1 MGSLNLHYITAILL
15 LAWIPFTFSLEPIEV
30 GDLKISYS
38 LNDHVEYIIDPSG
51 ERTAEQ
57 LLRENHWLSHNK
69 ETLSFG
75 YTSDTYWF
83 RFQVNNETADNK
95 SHLFELSYPVL
106 DDIQIFVYDK
116 NKKLIRKIHLGDKM
130 PFYERE
136 VQHRNF
142 LVPLE
147 IGANDNQ
154 LWMVRV
160 KTSSAMQVP
169 MAIWKERAF
178 FITDQT
184 KIMGMGLY
192 YGIMLIMILYNL
204 VVFFSVRE
212 NGYLFYVFYV
222 ASMAGFLA
230 SLQGLNFQYVWP
242 MATSWNDSSIVVML
256 SGVVMFGSLFA
267 RNFLALYKG
276 HRTLYNLFGLAV
288 FLAVSINIL
297 VNFVPY
303 YLLIKALI
311 GLACLVIFLVTFT
324 GILRWSQGFSPA
336 RFFTIAWSSMLLGG
350 AILALN
356 KFNIIPRN
364 YFTENAVQ
372 LGSAIEVILL
382 SFALADRLNQEKRE
396 RYEAQVQALGLERT
410 ASNAQVEALAQERNA
425 RKAQEK
431 ALVHEREAREA
442 QARALEIQRK
452 ANETLEDKVRERT
465 NELELVNKKLAEL
478 STTDALTGV
487 RNRRY
492 FDEAFDFEYN
502 RAMRGREQLA
512 ILMLDIDYFK
522 KVNDKYGH
530 QVGDEALRKVAS
542 VLRKIVHRTTDLIAR
557 YGGEEFAIV
566 LPATDVE
573 GALKVAEK
581 IREQVSEIQLEANVE
596 GKEVVFSITM
606 SIGIMGDAPN
616 VASGYFAN
624 GSVSGVSAE
633 SWLKEADDALYTAKE
648 EGRNRVVLS
657 PACTTKKS

>member
-1 MGSLNLHYITAILL
+1 MHYIIAILL
-15 LAWIPFTFSLEPIEV
+15 LAWIPFTIALEPVEV
-30 GDLKISYS
+30 GDLIISYS
-38 LNDHVEYIIDPSG
+38 LNDHVEYIVDPLG
-51 ERTAEQ
+51 ERSAEQ
-57 LLRENHWLSHNK
+57 LLLDKHWLSHNK

-75 YTSDTYWF
+75 YTSDAYWF
-83 RFQVNNETADNK
+83 RFQINNDSADNK
-95 SHLFELSYPVL
+95 SHLFEISYPVL
-106 DDIQIFVYDK
+106 DDIQIYIYDK
-116 NKKLIRKIHLGDKM
+116 DKNLIRNIHLGDKK

-147 IGANDNQ
+147 IDAHDNQ
-154 LWMVRV
+154 VWMVRV

-178 FITDQT
+178 FITDQA

-212 NGYLFYVFYV
+212 KSYLFYVFYV

-242 MATSWNDSSIVVML
+242 MATNWNDSSIVVML
-256 SGVVMFGSLFA
+256 AGVVVFACLFA
-267 RNFLALYKG
+267 RDFLALKSG
-276 HRTLYNLFGLAV
+276 HKALYNLFGLAT
-288 FLAVSINIL
+288 FLAVIIIIS
-297 VNFVPY
+297 VNFLPY
-303 YLLIKALI
+303 YLLIKVLI
-311 GLACLVIFLVTFT
+311 GLAFLVICLVTYT

-382 SFALADRLNQEKRE
+382 SFALADRLNQEKRD

-410 ASNAQVEALAQERNA
+410 ARNAQAEALEQERNA
-425 RKAQEK
+425 CSAQEK
-431 ALVHEREAREA
+431 ALIHEREAREA

-465 NELELVNKKLAEL
+465 NELQLVNEKLEKL

-492 FDEAFDFEYN
+492 FDEAIEFEFN
-502 RAMRGREQLA
+502 RASRGHEQLA
-512 ILMLDIDYFK
+512 ILMLDIDHFK
-522 KVNDKYGH
+522 KVNDDYGH

-542 VLRKIVHRTTDLIAR
+542 ILRKVVNRTTDIIAR

-566 LPATDVE
+566 LPATDIE
-573 GALKVAEK
+573 GAVKVAEK
-581 IREQVSEIQLEANVE
+581 IRVQVSEIQLKAYVE
-596 GKEVVFSITM
+596 GKEVIFSITM
-606 SIGIMGDAPN
+606 SIGIMGDTPN
-616 VASGYFAN
+616 IAGSDGYAADI
-624 GSVSGVSAE
+624 SATT
-633 SWLKEADDALYTAKE
+633 WLKEADDALYTAKE

-657 PACTTKKS
+657 AACNPKKTS

>member
-1 MGSLNLHYITAILL
+1 MHYIITILL
-15 LAWIPFTFSLEPIEV
+15 LAWVPFTTALEPVEV
-30 GDLKISYS
+30 GDLTISYS
-38 LNDHVEYIIDPSG
+38 LNDHVEYIIDPLG
-51 ERTAEQ
+51 ERNAEQ
-57 LLRENHWLSHNK
+57 LLLENHWLSHNK

-83 RFQVNNETADNK
+83 RFKINNNSADNK
-95 SHLFELSYPVL
+95 SHLFEISYPVL
-106 DDIQIFVYDK
+106 DDIQIFVHDK
-116 NKKLIRKIHLGDKM
+116 NLKLIRKIHLGDKM
-130 PFYERE
+130 PFYERQ

-147 IGANDNQ
+147 IAANESQ
-154 LWMVRV
+154 MWMVRV

-169 MAIWKERAF
+169 MAIWKERSLF
-178 FITDQT
+178 VTDQA

-212 NGYLFYVFYV
+212 KSYLFYVFYV

-242 MATSWNDSSIVVML
+242 MATNWNDSSIVVML

-288 FLAVSINIL
+288 FLAVSIIIL

-573 GALKVAEK
+573 GAFMVAEK
-581 IREQVSEIQLEANVE
+581 IRTEVGEIQLKANVE
-596 GKEVVFSITM
+596 GKEITFSITM
-606 SIGIMGDAPN
+606 SIGIMGDAPK
-616 VASGYFAN
+616 VGAS
-624 GSVSGVSAE
+624 SAE

-648 EGRNRVVLS
+648 EGRNRVVIS
-657 PACTTKKS
+657 NACAT

>member
-1 MGSLNLHYITAILL
+1 
-15 LAWIPFTFSLEPIEV
+15 V
-30 GDLKISYS
+30 GDLTISYS
-38 LNDHVEYIIDPSG
+38 LNDHVEYIIDPLG
-51 ERTAEQ
+51 ERNAEQ
-57 LLRENHWLSHNK
+57 LLLENHWLSHNK

-83 RFQVNNETADNK
+83 RFKINNNSADNK
-95 SHLFELSYPVL
+95 SHLFEISYPVL
-106 DDIQIFVYDK
+106 DDIQIFVHDK
-116 NKKLIRKIHLGDKM
+116 NLKLIRKIHLGDKM
-130 PFYERE
+130 PFYERQ

-147 IGANDNQ
+147 IAANESQ
-154 LWMVRV
+154 MWMVRV

-169 MAIWKERAF
+169 MAIWKERVF
-178 FITDQT
+178 FTTDQA
-184 KIMGMGLY
+184 KIMSMGLY

-204 VVFFSVRE
+204 VVYFSVRE
-212 NGYLFYVFYV
+212 KSYLFYVFYV

-256 SGVVMFGSLFA
+256 AGVVVFASLFT
-267 RNFLALYKG
+267 RDFLALKG
-276 HRTLYNLFGLAV
+276 GHKTLYNLFGLAI
-288 FLAVSINIL
+288 FFAAAIMIL
-297 VNFVPY
+297 VNFLPY

-311 GLACLVIFLVTFT
+311 GLAFLVIFLVTYT

-336 RFFTIAWSSMLLGG
+336 RFFSIAWSSILLGG

-396 RYEAQVQALGLERT
+396 RYEAQVQALGLART
-410 ASNAQVEALAQERNA
+410 ASNAQAEALEQERNA
-425 RKAQEK
+425 RNAQEK

-465 NELELVNKKLAEL
+465 IELELVNKKLAEL

-492 FDEAFDFEYN
+492 FDETFEFEFN
-502 RAMRGREQLA
+502 RSLRGHEPLA
-512 ILMLDIDYFK
+512 ILMLDIDHFK
-522 KVNDKYGH
+522 KVNDDYGH
-530 QVGDEALRKVAS
+530 QVGDEALRKVARILLK
-542 VLRKIVHRTTDLIAR
+542 VVNRTTDLIAR
-557 YGGEEFAIV
+557 YGGEEFSVV
-566 LPATDVE
+566 LPATDIE

-581 IREQVSEIQLEANVE
+581 IRLQVSEIELEANVN
-596 GKEVVFSITM
+596 GKDVNFSITM
-606 SIGIMGDAPN
+606 SIGVMGDTP
-616 VASGYFAN
+616 STTF
-624 GSVSGVSAE
+624 SGVDGDAVEASAD
-633 SWLKEADDALYTAKE
+633 SWLKEADAALYTAKA

-657 PACTTKKS
+657 PACTSKSNLA

>member
-1 MGSLNLHYITAILL
+1 M
-15 LAWIPFTFSLEPIEV
+15 PFTNALEPVDV
-30 GDLKISYS
+30 GDLTISYS
-38 LNDHVEYIIDPSG
+38 LNDHVEYLVDPSG
-51 ERTAEQ
+51 ERSAEQ
-57 LLRENHWLSHNK
+57 LLLEERWSSHNK

-75 YTSDTYWF
+75 YTSDVYWF
-83 RFQVNNETADNK
+83 RFQVNNNSSDNL
-95 SHLFELSYPVL
+95 SHLFEISYPVL
-106 DDIQIFVYDK
+106 DDIQIYIYGK
-116 NKKLIRKIHLGDKM
+116 NKDLIRNIHLGDKQ

-147 IGANDNQ
+147 IDANDNQ
-154 LWMVRV
+154 MWIVRV

-169 MAIWKERAF
+169 MAIWKERVF
-178 FITDQT
+178 FTTDQA
-184 KIMGMGLY
+184 KIMSMGLY

-204 VVFFSVRE
+204 VVYFSVRE
-212 NGYLFYVFYV
+212 KSYLFYVFYV

-256 SGVVMFGSLFA
+256 AGVVVFASLFT
-267 RNFLALYKG
+267 RDFLALKSG
-276 HRTLYNLFGLAV
+276 HKALYNLFCLATS
-288 FLAVSINIL
+288 LAIIIIIS
-297 VNFVPY
+297 VNFLPY

-311 GLACLVIFLVTFT
+311 GLAFLVICLVTYT

-336 RFFTIAWSSMLLGG
+336 RFFTIAWSSILLGG

-396 RYEAQVQALGLERT
+396 RYEAQVQALGLART
-410 ASNAQVEALAQERNA
+410 ASNAQAEALEQERNA
-425 RKAQEK
+425 RNAQEK
-431 ALVHEREAREA
+431 ALVHEKEAREA

-465 NELELVNKKLAEL
+465 NELELVNEKLEKL

-492 FDEAFDFEYN
+492 FDEAIEFEFN
-502 RAMRGREQLA
+502 RASRGNEQLA
-512 ILMLDIDYFK
+512 ILMLDIDHFK
-522 KVNDKYGH
+522 KVNDDYGH
-530 QVGDEALRKVAS
+530 QIGDEALRKVAS
-542 VLRKIVHRTTDLIAR
+542 VLRKVVNRTTDIIAR

-566 LPATDVE
+566 LPATDLE
-573 GALKVAEK
+573 GAVKVAEK
-581 IREQVSEIQLEANVE
+581 IRVQVSEIQLDANVE
-596 GKEVVFSITM
+596 GKEITFSITM

-616 VASGYFAN
+616 IAGSDGYAADIN
-624 GSVSGVSAE
+624 ATT
-633 SWLKEADDALYTAKE
+633 WLKEADDALYTAKE
-648 EGRNRVVLS
+648 EGRNRVILS
-657 PACTTKKS
+657 AACTPKKTS

>member
-1 MGSLNLHYITAILL
+1 MHYIIAILL
-15 LAWIPFTFSLEPIEV
+15 LAWIPFTIALEPVEV
-30 GDLKISYS
+30 GDLTISYS
-38 LNDHVEYIIDPSG
+38 LNDHVEYIIDPPG
-51 ERTAEQ
+51 ERNAEQ
-57 LLRENHWLSHNK
+57 LLLENHWLSHNK

-83 RFQVNNETADNK
+83 RFKINNDSADNK
-95 SHLFELSYPVL
+95 SHLFEISYPVL
-106 DDIQIFVYDK
+106 DDIQIYIYDK
-116 NKKLIRKIHLGDKM
+116 DKNLIRNIHLGDKK

-147 IGANDNQ
+147 IDAHDNQ
-154 LWMVRV
+154 VWMVRV

-178 FITDQT
+178 FITDQA

-212 NGYLFYVFYV
+212 KSYLFYVFYV

-242 MATSWNDSSIVVML
+242 MATNWNDSSIVVML
-256 SGVVMFGSLFA
+256 AGVVVFACLFA
-267 RNFLALYKG
+267 RDFLALKSG
-276 HRTLYNLFGLAV
+276 HKALYNLFGLAT
-288 FLAVSINIL
+288 FLAVIIIIS
-297 VNFVPY
+297 VNFLPY
-303 YLLIKALI
+303 YLLIKVLI
-311 GLACLVIFLVTFT
+311 GLAFLVICLVTYT

-382 SFALADRLNQEKRE
+382 SFALADRLNQEKRD
-396 RYEAQVQALGLERT
+396 RYEAQVQALGLART
-410 ASNAQVEALAQERNA
+410 ASNAQAEALEQERNA
-425 RKAQEK
+425 RNAQEK
-431 ALVHEREAREA
+431 ALVHEKEAREA

-465 NELELVNKKLAEL
+465 NELELVNEKLEKL

-492 FDEAFDFEYN
+492 FDEAIEFEFN
-502 RAMRGREQLA
+502 RASRGNEQLA
-512 ILMLDIDYFK
+512 ILMLDIDHFK
-522 KVNDKYGH
+522 KVNDDYGH
-530 QVGDEALRKVAS
+530 QIGDEALRKVAS
-542 VLRKIVHRTTDLIAR
+542 VLRKVVNRTTDIIAR

-566 LPATDVE
+566 LPATDLE
-573 GALKVAEK
+573 GAVKVAEK
-581 IREQVSEIQLEANVE
+581 IRVQVSEIQLDANVE
-596 GKEVVFSITM
+596 GKEITFSITM

-616 VASGYFAN
+616 IAGSDGYAADIN
-624 GSVSGVSAE
+624 ATT
-633 SWLKEADDALYTAKE
+633 WLKEADDALYTAKE
-648 EGRNRVVLS
+648 EGRNRVILS
-657 PACTTKKS
+657 AACTPKKTS

>member
-1 MGSLNLHYITAILL
+1 M
-15 LAWIPFTFSLEPIEV
+15 PFTNALEPVDV
-30 GDLKISYS
+30 GDLTISYS
-38 LNDHVEYIIDPSG
+38 LNDHVEYLVDPSG
-51 ERTAEQ
+51 ERSAEQ
-57 LLRENHWLSHNK
+57 LLLEERWSSHNK

-75 YTSDTYWF
+75 YTSDVYWF
-83 RFQVNNETADNK
+83 RFQVNNNSSDNL
-95 SHLFELSYPVL
+95 SHLFEISYPVL
-106 DDIQIFVYDK
+106 DDIQIYIYGK
-116 NKKLIRKIHLGDKM
+116 NKDLIRNIHLGDKQ

-147 IGANDNQ
+147 IDANDNQ
-154 LWMVRV
+154 MWIVRV

-169 MAIWKERAF
+169 MAIWKERVF
-178 FITDQT
+178 FTTDQA
-184 KIMGMGLY
+184 KIMSMGLY

-204 VVFFSVRE
+204 VVYFSVRE
-212 NGYLFYVFYV
+212 KSYLFYVFYV

-256 SGVVMFGSLFA
+256 AGVVVFASLFT
-267 RNFLALYKG
+267 RDFLALKSG
-276 HRTLYNLFGLAV
+276 HKTLYNLFGLAI
-288 FLAVSINIL
+288 FFAAAIMIL
-297 VNFVPY
+297 VNFLPY

-311 GLACLVIFLVTFT
+311 GLAFLVIFLVTYT

-336 RFFTIAWSSMLLGG
+336 RFFSIAWSSILLGG

-396 RYEAQVQALGLERT
+396 RYEAQVQALGLART
-410 ASNAQVEALAQERNA
+410 ASNAQAEALEQERNA
-425 RKAQEK
+425 RNAQEK

-465 NELELVNKKLAEL
+465 IELELVNKKLAEL

-492 FDEAFDFEYN
+492 FDETFEFEFN
-502 RAMRGREQLA
+502 RSLRGHEPLA
-512 ILMLDIDYFK
+512 ILMLDIDHFK
-522 KVNDKYGH
+522 KVNDDYGH
-530 QVGDEALRKVAS
+530 QVGDEALRKVARILLK
-542 VLRKIVHRTTDLIAR
+542 VVNRTTDLIAR
-557 YGGEEFAIV
+557 YGGEEFSVV
-566 LPATDVE
+566 LPATDIE

-581 IREQVSEIQLEANVE
+581 IRLQVSEIELEANVN
-596 GKEVVFSITM
+596 GKDVNFSITM
-606 SIGIMGDAPN
+606 SIGVMGDTP
-616 VASGYFAN
+616 STTF
-624 GSVSGVSAE
+624 SGVDGDAVEASAD
-633 SWLKEADDALYTAKE
+633 SWLKEADAALYTAKA

-657 PACTTKKS
+657 PACTSKSNLA

>member
-1 MGSLNLHYITAILL
+1 MHYIIAILIL
-15 LAWIPFTFSLEPIEV
+15 VWMPFTNALEPVDV
-30 GDLKISYS
+30 GDLTISYS
-38 LNDHVEYIIDPSG
+38 LNDHVEYLVDPSG
-51 ERTAEQ
+51 ERSAEQ
-57 LLRENHWLSHNK
+57 LLLEERWSSHNK

-75 YTSDTYWF
+75 YTSDVYWF
-83 RFQVNNETADNK
+83 RFQVNNNSSDNL
-95 SHLFELSYPVL
+95 SHLFEISYPVL
-106 DDIQIFVYDK
+106 DDIQIYIYGK
-116 NKKLIRKIHLGDKM
+116 NKDLIRNIHLGDKQ

-147 IGANDNQ
+147 IDANDNQ
-154 LWMVRV
+154 MWIVRV

-169 MAIWKERAF
+169 MAIWKERVF
-178 FITDQT
+178 FTTDQA
-184 KIMGMGLY
+184 KIMSMGLY

-204 VVFFSVRE
+204 VVYFSVRE
-212 NGYLFYVFYV
+212 KSYLFYVFYV

-256 SGVVMFGSLFA
+256 AGVVVFASLFT
-267 RNFLALYKG
+267 RDFLALKG
-276 HRTLYNLFGLAV
+276 GHKTLYNLFGLAI
-288 FLAVSINIL
+288 FFAAAIMIL
-297 VNFVPY
+297 VNFLPY

-311 GLACLVIFLVTFT
+311 GLAFLVIFLVTYT

-336 RFFTIAWSSMLLGG
+336 RFFSIAWSSILLGG

-396 RYEAQVQALGLERT
+396 RYEAQVQALGLART
-410 ASNAQVEALAQERNA
+410 ASNAQAEALEQERNA
-425 RKAQEK
+425 RNAQEK

-465 NELELVNKKLAEL
+465 IELELVNKKLAEL

-492 FDEAFDFEYN
+492 FDETFEFEFN
-502 RAMRGREQLA
+502 RSLRGHEPLA
-512 ILMLDIDYFK
+512 ILMLDIDHFK
-522 KVNDKYGH
+522 KVNDDYGH
-530 QVGDEALRKVAS
+530 QVGDEALRKVARILLK
-542 VLRKIVHRTTDLIAR
+542 VVNRTTDLIAR
-557 YGGEEFAIV
+557 YGGEEFSVV
-566 LPATDVE
+566 LPATDIE

-581 IREQVSEIQLEANVE
+581 IRLQVSEIELEANVN
-596 GKEVVFSITM
+596 GKDVNFSITM
-606 SIGIMGDAPN
+606 SIGVMGDTP
-616 VASGYFAN
+616 STTF
-624 GSVSGVSAE
+624 SGVDGDAVEASAD
-633 SWLKEADDALYTAKE
+633 SWLKEADAALYTAKA

-657 PACTTKKS
+657 PACTSKSNLA